1 MQVRL
6 PPGPPFDSL
15 RSLRAGG
22 EMFLGEESLEEG
34 IDDGAADGL
43 MEDTIDAEKV
53 GIIFPEGLW

>member
-1 MQVRL
+1 
-6 PPGPPFDSL
+6 
-15 RSLRAGG
+15 
-22 EMFLGEESLEEG
+22 MFLGEESLEEG